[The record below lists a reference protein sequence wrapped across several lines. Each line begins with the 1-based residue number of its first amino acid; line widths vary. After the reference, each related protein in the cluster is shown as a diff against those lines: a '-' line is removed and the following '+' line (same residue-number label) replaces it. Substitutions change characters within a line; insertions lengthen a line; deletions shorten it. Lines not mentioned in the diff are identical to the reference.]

1 MLMAKE
7 PRQKRAQE
15 TRARILAAAIEC
27 FSREGY
33 DATGVSEI
41 CAAAGVSKGAF
52 YHHFASKH
60 TVFLELIE
68 TWLASV
74 DAELARLLAAASDV
88 PQGLLRMAE
97 VAPSIFAD
105 ARGRVPLF
113 LEFWRQASRDPE
125 VWRATTAPYRRYH
138 QFFEKLVET
147 GIQEGSLRAVD
158 PDVVAQVIVAL
169 AVGLLL
175 QGALDPQ
182 GADWSK
188 VAREGVGIV
197 LDGVRGHATKPSA

>member
-1 MLMAKE
+1 MIMTKE
-7 PRQKRAQE
+7 PVQKRAQE
-15 TRARILAAAIEC
+15 TRARILAAAIDC

-33 DATGVSEI
+33 DATGLSEI

-60 TVFLELIE
+60 AVFLKLIE

-113 LEFWRQASRDPE
+113 LEFWRQASRDAE

-138 QFFEKLVET
+138 QFFESL
-147 GIQEGSLRAVD
+147 IQAGQREGSLRAVD
-158 PDVVAQVIVAL
+158 ADVAAQAIVAL

-182 GADWSK
+182 AADWGR
-188 VAREGVGIV
+188 VAREGVGLV
-197 LDGVRGHATKPSA
+197 LDGLRSPTPKASG

>member
-1 MLMAKE
+1 MIMTKE
-7 PRQKRAQE
+7 PVQKRAQE
-15 TRARILAAAIEC
+15 TRARILAAAIDC

-41 CAAAGVSKGAF
+41 CTAAGVSKGAF

-60 TVFLELIE
+60 AVFLELIE

-97 VAPSIFAD
+97 VAPAIFAD

-138 QFFEKLVET
+138 QFFEGL
-147 GIQEGSLRAVD
+147 IQAGQREGSLRSVD
-158 PDVVAQVIVAL
+158 ADVAAQVIVAL

-182 GADWSK
+182 AADWGH
-188 VAREGVGIV
+188 VARDGVGIV
-197 LDGVRGHATKPSA
+197 LDGLRGKAASPAA

>member
-1 MLMAKE
+1 MPKE
-7 PRQKRAQE
+7 PHQKRALE

-27 FSREGY
+27 FSREGF

-52 YHHFASKH
+52 YHHFTTKH
-60 TVFLELIE
+60 AVFLELIE
-68 TWLASV
+68 TWLANV
-74 DAELARLLAAASDV
+74 DAELARLLASASDA
-88 PQGLLRMAE
+88 PQGLMRIAE
-97 VAPSIFAD
+97 IAPSIFAD

-113 LEFWRQASRDPE
+113 LEFWRQASRDPD

-138 QFFEKLVET
+138 QFFENL
-147 GIQEGSLRAVD
+147 IQAGQREGTLRDVD
-158 PDVVAQVIVAL
+158 AEVAAQVIVAL

-182 GADWSK
+182 AADWGK
-188 VAREGVGIV
+188 VARDGVGIV
-197 LDGVRGHATKPSA
+197 LDGLRGKTPSPSA